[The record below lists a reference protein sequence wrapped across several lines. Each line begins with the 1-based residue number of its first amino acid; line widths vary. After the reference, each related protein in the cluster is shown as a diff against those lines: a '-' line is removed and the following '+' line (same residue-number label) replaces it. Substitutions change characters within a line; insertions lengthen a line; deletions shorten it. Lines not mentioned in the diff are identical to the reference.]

1 MILSVCQRLTLCE
14 QRRPV
19 RILLMETN
27 VCYLKRKTQLLVNKV
42 LLLSL
47 SKAFC
52 IIKAQCV
59 RKSWQ
64 CYFKNGVA
72 PYLVVEGQHV
82 LLFVIRESITVLFG
96 QQLN

>member
-1 MILSVCQRLTLCE
+1 MCVIQKE
-14 QRRPV
+14 
-19 RILLMETN
+19 
-27 VCYLKRKTQLLVNKV
+27 KHLLVNKV

-64 CYFKNGVA
+64 GYFKNGVA
-72 PYLVVEGQHV
+72 PYLAVEGQHV